1 MQSFIGLPA
10 MVPEIL
16 GGSLK
21 TGKKSLDRIGLNGKT
36 KEFTVSI

>member
-1 MQSFIGLPA
+1 

-21 TGKKSLDRIGLNGKT
+21 TLPRPLYSEKSPDRIGLKFS
-36 KEFTVSI
+36 KVRKRVRYDQ